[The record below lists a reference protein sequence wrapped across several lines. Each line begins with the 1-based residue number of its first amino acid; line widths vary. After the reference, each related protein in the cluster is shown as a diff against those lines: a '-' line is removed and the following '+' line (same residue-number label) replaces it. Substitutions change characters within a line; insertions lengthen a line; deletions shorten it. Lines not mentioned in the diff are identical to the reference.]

1 MPYFKRY
8 YITGII
14 YPLTYN
20 VSVWLSVWIVWCV
33 I

>member
-8 YITGII
+8 YIMGII

-20 VSVWLSVWIVWCV
+20 VSVWLSVWIV
-33 I
+33 